1 MSFVQTPKT
10 FNGRRTGMSARTG
23 RSGFTLIEAA
33 LVTTII
39 SFGVLA
45 MLQLL
50 AVGTVSNS
58 DGAEMSTAI
67 NLAKSVREMMIGM
80 SIADPQTPTHWGSEA
95 GETLSGA
102 NGYDDI
108 DDFDG
113 KTYSPPIDA
122 RRTSIAA
129 LPDWS
134 QSIRVQTVDPNL
146 LTSTVPNGTT
156 AAVRVTVTVSHN
168 GKQITSYSWVAFD
181 AAP

>member
-1 MSFVQTPKT
+1 MSFVQTPKMSVPT
-10 FNGRRTGMSARTG
+10 RRR

-50 AVGTVSNS
+50 AVGTVSNN

-67 NLAKSVREMMIGM
+67 NLAKSVREMMVGM
-80 SIADPQTPTHWGSEA
+80 SIADPVTPTHSGAEA
-95 GETLSGA
+95 GENLATY
-102 NGYDDI
+102 NDI

-113 KTYSPPIDA
+113 RTYSPPIDA

-134 QSIRVQTVDPNL
+134 QTIKVQTVDPNL

-181 AAP
+181 AVP

>member
-1 MSFVQTPKT
+1 MSFVQTPT
-10 FNGRRTGMSARTG
+10 SSRRLAR
-23 RSGFTLIEAA
+23 RGFTLIEAA

-50 AVGTVSNS
+50 AVGTVSNN

-67 NLAKSVREMMIGM
+67 NLAKGVRELMVGM
-80 SIADPQTPTHWGSEA
+80 PVADPTTPTNWGAEA
-95 GETLSGA
+95 GETLA
-102 NGYDDI
+102 TYDDI

-113 KTYSPPIDA
+113 RSFSPPINGRKQA
-122 RRTSIAA
+122 INEFATWTQA
-129 LPDWS
+129 
-134 QSIRVQTVDPNL
+134 IRVQTVDPNL

-156 AAVRVTVTVSHN
+156 AAVRVTVTVSRN

-181 AAP
+181 AMP

>member
-1 MSFVQTPKT
+1 MSFVQTPK
-10 FNGRRTGMSARTG
+10 NVSGRRTLVRK
-23 RSGFTLIEAA
+23 GFTLIEAA

-50 AVGTVSNS
+50 AVGTVSNN

-67 NLAKSVREMMIGM
+67 NLAKGIRELMIGM
-80 SIADPQTPTHWGSEA
+80 PIADPVTPTHWGSEA
-95 GETLSGA
+95 GENLATY
-102 NGYDDI
+102 NDI
-108 DDFDG
+108 DDFDS

-122 RRTSIAA
+122 RRISINA
-129 LPDWS
+129 LTDWS
-134 QSIRVQTVDPNL
+134 QTIRVQTVDPNL

-156 AAVRVTVTVSHN
+156 AAVRVTVNVSRN

>member
-10 FNGRRTGMSARTG
+10 SRTNR

-50 AVGTVSNS
+50 AVGTVSNN

-67 NLAKSVREMMIGM
+67 NLAKGLREMMVGM
-80 SIADPQTPTHWGSEA
+80 PIADPVTPTHWGSEA
-95 GETLSGA
+95 GENLTSA
-102 NGYDDI
+102 TTPYNDI

-113 KTYSPPIDA
+113 
-122 RRTSIAA
+122 
-129 LPDWS
+129 
-134 QSIRVQTVDPNL
+134 
-146 LTSTVPNGTT
+146 
-156 AAVRVTVTVSHN
+156 
-168 GKQITSYSWVAFD
+168 
-181 AAP
+181 

>member
-1 MSFVQTPKT
+1 MSFVQTPKKSVLT
-10 FNGRRTGMSARTG
+10 RRR
-23 RSGFTLIEAA
+23 GFTLIEAA

-50 AVGTVSNS
+50 AVGTVSNN

-67 NLAKSVREMMIGM
+67 NLAKSLREMMVGM
-80 SIADPQTPTHWGSEA
+80 PIADPTTPTHWGTEA
-95 GETLSGA
+95 GENLA
-102 NGYDDI
+102 FYDDI

-122 RRTSIAA
+122 RRTSIVA
-129 LPDWS
+129 LNDWS
-134 QSIRVQTVDPNL
+134 QTIRVQTVDPNL

-168 GKQITSYSWVAFD
+168 NKQVTSYSWVAFD

>member
-10 FNGRRTGMSARTG
+10 FRSNRPR

-50 AVGTVSNS
+50 AVGTVSNN
-58 DGAEMSTAI
+58 DGAQMSTAI
-67 NLAKSVREMMIGM
+67 NLAKGIREMMVGM
-80 SIADPQTPTHWGSEA
+80 SIADPATPTHWGSEA
-95 GETLSGA
+95 GENLATY
-102 NGYDDI
+102 NDI

-129 LPDWS
+129 LNDWS

-168 GKQITSYSWVAFD
+168 GKQITTYSWVAFD
-181 AAP
+181 AVP

>member
-1 MSFVQTPKT
+1 MSFVQTPK
-10 FNGRRTGMSARTG
+10 SARSIRRG
-23 RSGFTLIEAA
+23 GFTLIEAA

-102 NGYDDI
+102 NGYDEI

-156 AAVRVTVTVSHN
+156 AA
-168 GKQITSYSWVAFD
+168 
-181 AAP
+181 

>member
-1 MSFVQTPKT
+1 MSFVQTPKSSRS
-10 FNGRRTGMSARTG
+10 NR

-50 AVGTVSNS
+50 AVGTVSNN

-67 NLAKSVREMMIGM
+67 NLAKSVRELMIGM
-80 SIADPQTPTHWGSEA
+80 PIADPTTPTHWGAET
-95 GETLSGA
+95 GENLV
-102 NGYDDI
+102 GYDDI

-122 RRTSIAA
+122 RRTSIIA
-129 LPDWS
+129 LNDWS
-134 QSIRVQTVDPNL
+134 QTITVKTVDPNL

-156 AAVRVTVTVSHN
+156 AAVRVTVNVSHN
-168 GKQITSYSWVAFD
+168 GKQVTSYSWVAFD
-181 AAP
+181 AVP

>member
-1 MSFVQTPKT
+1 MSFVQTPKLARST
-10 FNGRRTGMSARTG
+10 RRG
-23 RSGFTLIEAA
+23 GFTLIEAA

-50 AVGTVSNS
+50 AVGTVSNN

-67 NLAKSVREMMIGM
+67 NLAKSVREMMVGM
-80 SIADPQTPTHWGSEA
+80 PIADPQTPTHWGAET
-95 GETLSGA
+95 GENLAT
-102 NGYDDI
+102 YDDI

-122 RRTSIAA
+122 RRTSIVA
-129 LPDWS
+129 LNDWS
-134 QSIRVQTVDPNL
+134 QTITVKTVDPNL

-156 AAVRVTVTVSHN
+156 AAVRVTVDVTHN
-168 GKQITSYSWVAFD
+168 AKKVTSYSWVAFD
-181 AAP
+181 AVP